1 MKSRLV
7 SLRPAYRFAAVL
19 LLPALL
25 ALAVLPRCLPE
36 SRPAWSALSGP
47 VARAGTNGEKLL
59 ALTFE
64 TLGEGRGTGRILA
77 VLAEREV
84 RATFFLEGRWA
95 SSHRGETRA
104 LAAAG
109 HEIGSHSYAH
119 RPDLSSL
126 SADGQLADLARC
138 SDLLRELTGASPAVF
153 RPPYGLWS
161 ESLLASAASLGME
174 TVLWDVD
181 ALDWREGSPQTI
193 CRTVI
198 DSCGP
203 GSILRFQQGGLS
215 TPDALAPCLDALLA
229 AGYRFVT
236 VSELLAAGA

>member
-7 SLRPAYRFAAVL
+7 SLRHAYRFAAVL

-77 VLAEREV
+77 ALAEREV

-95 SSHRGETRA
+95 SSHREETRA
-104 LAAAG
+104 IAAAG

-119 RPDLSSL
+119 RRALSSL

-138 SDLLRELTGASPAVF
+138 GDLLRELTGASPAVF

-181 ALDWREGSPQTI
+181 AFDWREGSPQTI

>member
-7 SLRPAYRFAAVL
+7 SLRPSYRFAAVL

-95 SSHRGETRA
+95 SSHREETRA
-104 LAAAG
+104 IAAAG

-119 RPDLSSL
+119 RRSLSSL

-138 SDLLRELTGASPAVF
+138 GDLLRELTGASPAVF